1 MAGGTIYEKLITSG
15 TQGTGDRSLI
25 IEPNYAYQVP
35 FSFGDNWNEII
46 IGGFISFVAAGAGNE
61 NVGLNDNDTFDT
73 GGSDADGTNDTIN
86 WIGIVRNAQT
96 KTLPLDAANQGFV
109 GHISDKIKFDSTSA
123 SYVNKPEWEPLADGH
138 AYGVSAYGANFLSS
152 GQIADNSAEITE
164 NAGNILAIGL
174 KDSQS
179 SYADTERTSDF
190 CAYFGMKFTV
200 IDKGLSTQKI
210 KMQMCTKGANT
221 IATTDSRLS
230 DPSFEE
236 LKKLMDGDHDISAVT
251 NGLTGLTFNN
261 GSSAY
266 DLPDA
271 FFYYNAFPEFRP
283 RIHAWAIKKLS

>member
-46 IGGFISFVAAGAGNE
+46 IGAFISFVAAGAGNE
-61 NVGLNDNDTFDT
+61 NVGMSDVDTFDT

-86 WIGIVRNAQT
+86 FIGIVRNAQT

-109 GHISDKIKFDSTSA
+109 GHISDRVDFDNSTLGI
-123 SYVNKPEWEPLADGH
+123 YNKLEWEPLNGGH

-152 GQIADNSAEITE
+152 GNIGEFPAEYN
-164 NAGNILAIGL
+164 NAGNILTIGL
-174 KDSQS
+174 KNSEALGYASPEDS
-179 SYADTERTSDF
+179 DRF

-210 KMQMCTKGANT
+210 KMQMCTNGNHSISASSTN
-221 IATTDSRLS
+221 IS

-236 LKKLMDGDHDISAVT
+236 LKKLMDGDHTVSTVT
-251 NGLTGLTFNN
+251 NDLTGLAFNN

-266 DLPDA
+266 NLPDA
-271 FFYYNAFPEFRP
+271 FFYYNAFTEFRP

>member
-1 MAGGTIYEKLITSG
+1 MAGGTIYQKLITSG
-15 TQGTGDRSLI
+15 TQGTGDKSLI

-109 GHISDKIKFDSTSA
+109 GHISDRIRFDNNA
-123 SYVNKPEWEPLADGH
+123 SNIYNKLEWEPLSDGH

-152 GQIADNSAEITE
+152 GDISQGTATFSD
-164 NAGNILAIGL
+164 AGNILAIGL
-174 KDSQS
+174 KNSDAL
-179 SYADTERTSDF
+179 SYASPEDSDRF

-210 KMQMCTKGANT
+210 KMQMCTNGNHAISVPSTN
-221 IATTDSRLS
+221 IS

-236 LKKLMDGDHDISAVT
+236 LKKLMDGDHEISTVT
-251 NGLTGLTFNN
+251 NDLTGLTFNN

-266 DLPDA
+266 NLPDA
-271 FFYYNAFPEFRP
+271 FFYYNAFTEFRP

>member
-1 MAGGTIYEKLITSG
+1 MAGGTIYQKLITSG
-15 TQGTGDRSLI
+15 TQGTGDKSLI

-61 NVGLNDNDTFDT
+61 NVGLNNGDTFDT

-109 GHISDKIKFDSTSA
+109 GHISDRIRFSNTTS
-123 SYVNKPEWEPLADGH
+123 SFYNKLEWEPLSDGH

-152 GQIADNSAEITE
+152 GDIGNDQATLS

-174 KDSQS
+174 KDAAS
-179 SYADTERTSDF
+179 SWGDTESTEDF

-210 KMQMCTKGANT
+210 KMQMCTSGLNNLT
-221 IATTDSRLS
+221 NSLS

-236 LKKLMDGDHDISAVT
+236 LKKLMDGDHDISTVT
-251 NGLTGLTFNN
+251 NNLTGLTFNN

-271 FFYYNAFPEFRP
+271 FFWYNAFPEFRP